1 MRGLIVAGLLLLCSG
16 TASANPIA
24 EVGEA
29 TVEGARWTG
38 HTLGAGLTW
47 VLVNTDKGLEW
58 TEAVLHQKVIHPLV
72 NVVTLGY
79 VTL

>member
-1 MRGLIVAGLLLLCSG
+1 MRGLILGMLLFVGAGQ
-16 TASANPIA
+16 AMANPLS

-29 TVEGARWTG
+29 TVDGARWTG

-47 VLVNTDKGLEW
+47 VIVNTDKGLEW